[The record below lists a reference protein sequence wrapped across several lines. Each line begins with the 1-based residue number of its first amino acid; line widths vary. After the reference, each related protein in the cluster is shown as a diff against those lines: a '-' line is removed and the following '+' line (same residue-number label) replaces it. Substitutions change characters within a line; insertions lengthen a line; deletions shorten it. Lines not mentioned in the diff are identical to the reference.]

1 MWKSCANLP
10 DALNYGMA
18 TVIDDCIYC
27 YFADYNSNLIYSYDP
42 LYLIYCYDPAQ
53 DTWTTLPPLPVR
65 WIGLG
70 QINEILVTVGGI
82 TWDIQMVNE
91 LYTYN
96 KVSRTWEQTFP
107 PMPTARR
114 SPGVLQ
120 IQSAF
125 LAVGGVEEGNIFT
138 NTVEILKLDVMQW
151 YRCKAAQ
158 IPVGCCYISLVAIG
172 NICYIVGGKYGIREN
187 TTFLNQALYA
197 SIDDLLDST
206 VATSESSSTSHSG
219 TIWKSL
225 PDTPRYVPTATVL
238 AGRLLAIGGGNQPRG
253 GADMKEVYMYSN
265 TTKCWMYISD
275 LPAPRSDTIVVALSA
290 TEIFVIG
297 GYNEEKVNTVYKG
310 TLQIE
315 P

>member
-10 DALNYGMA
+10 DALSTGMG

-27 YFADYNSNLIYSYDP
+27 YFSAYNS
-42 LYLIYCYDPAQ
+42 YLIYCYDPAQ
-53 DTWTTLPPLPVR
+53 DTWTTLPPLPVK

-70 QINEILVTVGGI
+70 QINEKLVTVGGF
-82 TWDIQMVNE
+82 TRDNQTTNK

-96 KVSRTWEQTFP
+96 KISCIWEQTFP

-114 SPGVLQ
+114 SLGVLC

-125 LAVGGVEEGNIFT
+125 LAVGGILDEDDIFT
-138 NTVEILKLDVMQW
+138 DAVEILKLDVMQW

-158 IPVGCCYISLVAIG
+158 IPVGCRYVSLVAIG
-172 NICYIVGGKYGIREN
+172 NICYIVGGSYGFHEN
-187 TTFLNQALYA
+187 TRFLNQALYA

-206 VATSESSSTSHSG
+206 VAASESSSHSG

-225 PDTPRYVPTATVL
+225 PDTPRHVPTAAVL
-238 AGRLLAIGGGNQPRG
+238 AGRLLAIGGGDQPRG
-253 GADMKEVYMYSN
+253 GADTKEVYMYSD
-265 TTKCWMYISD
+265 TAKCWMYISD
-275 LPAPRSDTIVVALSA
+275 LPAPRSDMIVVALSA

-297 GYNEEKVNTVYKG
+297 GYNEEPVNTVYKG

>member
-10 DALNYGMA
+10 DVLSKGVA
-18 TVIDDCIYC
+18 TDIDGCIYC
-27 YFADYNSNLIYSYDP
+27 YFEGYDKYS
-42 LYLIYCYDPAQ
+42 YLIYCYDPAQ
-53 DTWTTLPPLPVR
+53 DIWTTLPPLPVR

-70 QINEILVTVGGI
+70 QINEKLVTVGGI
-82 TWDIQMVNE
+82 TRDKQTVTDK

-96 KVSRTWEQTFP
+96 KVSRTWKQTFP

-114 SPGVLQ
+114 SPCVLQ

-125 LAVGGVEEGNIFT
+125 LTVGGVKEDNMFT

-158 IPVGCCYISLVAIG
+158 IPIGCCFISLVAIG
-172 NICYIVGGKYGIREN
+172 NMCYIIGGSYGFREN

-206 VATSESSSTSHSG
+206 VAASESSSHSG

-225 PDTPRYVPTATVL
+225 PSTPRYVPTATVL
-238 AGRLLAIGGGNQPRG
+238 AGRLLAIGGGNQPKG
-253 GADMKEVYMYSN
+253 GADMKEVYMYSD
-265 TTKCWMYISD
+265 TAKCWMYVSD

-290 TEIFVIG
+290 TEILVIG
-297 GYNEEKVNTVYKG
+297 GYNEEDVNTVYKG

>member
-1 MWKSCANLP
+1 MWKSCATLP
-10 DALNYGMA
+10 DALCNGVA
-18 TVIDDCIYC
+18 TVIDGCIYC
-27 YFADYNSNLIYSYDP
+27 YFADYNSHLIY
-42 LYLIYCYDPAQ
+42 YCDPAQ
-53 DTWTTLPPLPVR
+53 DIWTTLPPLPVK

-70 QINEILVTVGGI
+70 HIYEKLVTVGGFTRDKRTI
-82 TWDIQMVNE
+82 ND
-91 LYTYN
+91 LYTYD
-96 KVSRTWEQTFP
+96 KVSRMWEQTFP

-125 LAVGGVEEGNIFT
+125 LAVGGVEEGDMHT

-158 IPVGCCYISLVAIG
+158 IPVSCCYISLVAIG
-172 NICYIVGGKYGIREN
+172 NICYIIGGSYGFHEN
-187 TTFLNQALYA
+187 TTYLNQALYA

-206 VATSESSSTSHSG
+206 VAAISESSSHSG

-225 PDTPRYVPTATVL
+225 PDTPRYVPTATIL
-238 AGRLLAIGGGNQPRG
+238 AGRLLAIGGGDQPRN
-253 GADMKEVYMYSN
+253 GAEMKEVYMYSD
-265 TTKCWMYISD
+265 TAKCWMYISD
-275 LPAPRSDTIVVALSA
+275 LPAPRSDMVVVALSA

-297 GYNEEKVNTVYKG
+297 GYNNEEKVNTVYKG

>member
-10 DALNYGMA
+10 EALCNGVA
-18 TVIDDCIYC
+18 AVIDGCVYC
-27 YFADYNSNLIYSYDP
+27 YFAAYNA
-42 LYLIYCYDPAQ
+42 YLIYCYDPAQ
-53 DTWTTLPPLPVR
+53 DIWTILPPLPVK

-70 QINEILVTVGGI
+70 HINEKLVSVGGF
-82 TWDIQMVNE
+82 TRDKRTVNE
-91 LYTYN
+91 LYTYD
-96 KVSRTWEQTFP
+96 KVSCMWEQTFP

-114 SPGVLQ
+114 SPSILQ

-125 LAVGGVEEGNIFT
+125 LAVGGVEEGDMFT

-158 IPVGCCYISLVAIG
+158 IPIGCCYISLVAIG
-172 NICYIVGGKYGIREN
+172 KICYIIGGSYGFHEN

-206 VATSESSSTSHSG
+206 VAASESSSHSG

-225 PDTPRYVPTATVL
+225 PSTPRYVPTATVL
-238 AGRLLAIGGGNQPRG
+238 TGRLLAIGGGNQPKG
-253 GADMKEVYMYSN
+253 GADMKEVYMYSD
-265 TTKCWMYISD
+265 TAKYWMYVSD

-290 TEIFVIG
+290 TEILVIG
-297 GYNEEKVNTVYKG
+297 GYNDEDVNTVYKG
-310 TLQIE
+310 ILQIE

>member
-10 DALNYGMA
+10 EALCNGMA
-18 TVIDDCIYC
+18 TVLDGCIYC
-27 YFADYNSNLIYSYDP
+27 YFAAYSSI
-42 LYLIYCYDPAQ
+42 LVYCYDSAQ
-53 DTWTTLPPLPVR
+53 DTWTTLPPLPVK

-70 QINEILVTVGGI
+70 QINEKLVSVGGH
-82 TWDIQMVNE
+82 TKDNQMVTDK

-96 KVSRTWEQTFP
+96 KVSHTWEQEFP
-107 PMPTARR
+107 PMPIARR
-114 SPGVLQ
+114 SPSILQ

-125 LAVGGVEEGNIFT
+125 LAVGGVEEGGMVT

-151 YRCKAAQ
+151 YRCKTAQ
-158 IPVGCCYISLVAIG
+158 IPIGCRHVSLVAIG
-172 NICYIVGGKYGIREN
+172 NVCYIMGGSYGFHED
-187 TTFLNQALYA
+187 TTFLNQVLYA

-206 VATSESSSTSHSG
+206 VADSQSSRHSG

-225 PDTPRYVPTATVL
+225 PDTPRYVPTSTVL
-238 AGRLLAIGGGNQPRG
+238 AGRLLAIGGGDQPIG
-253 GADMKEVYMYSN
+253 GADMKEVYMYSD
-265 TTKCWMYISD
+265 TAKSWMYISD
-275 LPAPRSDTIVVALSA
+275 LPAPRSDMIVVAMSA

-297 GYNEEKVNTVYKG
+297 GYNEQEVNTVYKG